1 VEVEAVEVEVEV
13 AVAEGVEVAV
23 AEGVEVAEAKGEV
36 ELAEK
41 ERVGARACRPV
52 RSTASCREAASPSP
66 SPARRSWAGTGRSG

>member
-1 VEVEAVEVEVEV
+1 VEVEVEAVEVEEVEV
-13 AVAEGVEVAV
+13 EVEV

-36 ELAEK
+36 EVAEK
-41 ERVGARACRPV
+41 ERVGARACRPG